1 MSSARRSSPTGR
13 RDALLREAVG
23 WFEKALALDVED
35 LTAHYNLAL
44 ISALLGDEARAKKH
58 RALYTRYKPDDNARD
73 STVALHRMHNPAAN
87 HAAEAVVIYDL
98 RREARYAGDV
108 RPILGAP
115 VQLVR
120 TPGNGRQILP
130 AP

>member
-1 MSSARRSSPTGR
+1 
-13 RDALLREAVG
+13 
-23 WFEKALALDVED
+23 

>member
-1 MSSARRSSPTGR
+1 MHRALTVAPSILAADFAR
-13 RDALLREAVG
+13 
-23 WFEKALALDVED
+23 
-35 LTAHYNLAL
+35 
-44 ISALLGDEARAKKH
+44 LGDEARAEKH

-73 STVALHRMHNPAAN
+73 STVALHRIRNPAAN

-120 TPGNGRQILP
+120 TPGDGRPTHP